1 MVTFFFES
9 STIFEYSR
17 EDRMTLIQYISQVG
31 GLMGLCIGFSFI
43 SAAELFYWFTIRYIR
58 NLWMFLTFNFWVVY
72 FCVDLQYDLMMICT
86 PHSHWGYSGYRGD
99 EMTPKN
105 CCYPDLDYP
114 WANQNLI
121 KWKYSDA
128 LSLRKFKN
136 LAKKLSDFD
145 KNLTTKKT
153 IFVDLLVKISS
164 KSDNFLAKFL
174 LWNVKG

>member
-1 MVTFFFES
+1 MVLRQGQWT
-9 STIFEYSR
+9 
-17 EDRMTLIQYISQVG
+17 
-31 GLMGLCIGFSFI
+31 
-43 SAAELFYWFTIRYIR
+43 A
-58 NLWMFLTFNFWVVY
+58 
-72 FCVDLQYDLMMICT
+72 
-86 PHSHWGYSGYRGD
+86 HWGYSGYRGD

-136 LAKKLSDFD
+136 LAEKLSDSD
-145 KNLTTKKT
+145 KNLITKKT
-153 IFVDLLVKISS
+153 ICVDLLVKISS